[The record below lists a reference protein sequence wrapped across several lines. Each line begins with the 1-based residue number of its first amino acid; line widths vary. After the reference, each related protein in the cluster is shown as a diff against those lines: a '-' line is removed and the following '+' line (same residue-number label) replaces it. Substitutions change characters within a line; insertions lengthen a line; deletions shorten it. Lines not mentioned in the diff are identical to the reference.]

1 MTNLVGK
8 GVLAVIALS
17 MMVPKSIWAASD
29 RDSVQVEG
37 DRLTVHAAN
46 VALKD
51 LLMSVSKKTGVEF
64 IVSEGLAEECV
75 SLEFDRLPLAAG
87 IEKIVRLYNHAAIND
102 EAGKLSKV
110 FVFAHGKNGSGV
122 VSVIT
127 ANQKGENQQESA
139 TGLHSPEAGRDSK
152 DNQASVE
159 KGEQPPGL
167 KDDRRYFPGP
177 PKDQPYTWDGP
188 PTTETENMP
197 GPPDIQV
204 SSGPP
209 PVSEV
214 DDMSGPSDIQ
224 VSSGPPP
231 VSEME
236 DLSGPPDIQVKSRSL
251 SPNSEIGRQ

>member
-17 MMVPKSIWAASD
+17 MIASNSIWAASD
-29 RDSVQVEG
+29 RGFVQVEG

-46 VALKD
+46 VTLKD

-64 IVSEGLAEECV
+64 IVSEGLAEEYV

-87 IEKIVRLYNHAAIND
+87 IKKIVRLYNHAAIND

-110 FVFAHGKNGSGV
+110 FVFAHGKNGSGIASIV
-122 VSVIT
+122 T
-127 ANQKGENQQESA
+127 ANQKGENEQKSA
-139 TGLHSPEAGRDSK
+139 AGLHLAEAGRGSKENQDSV
-152 DNQASVE
+152 Q

-167 KDDRRYFPGP
+167 KDDWRYFPGP
-177 PKDQPYTWDGP
+177 AIDQPYTGNGP
-188 PTTETENMP
+188 PTSEMEDMS

-214 DDMSGPSDIQ
+214 EDM
-224 VSSGPPP
+224 
-231 VSEME
+231 
-236 DLSGPPDIQVKSRSL
+236 SGPPDIQAQSGSL